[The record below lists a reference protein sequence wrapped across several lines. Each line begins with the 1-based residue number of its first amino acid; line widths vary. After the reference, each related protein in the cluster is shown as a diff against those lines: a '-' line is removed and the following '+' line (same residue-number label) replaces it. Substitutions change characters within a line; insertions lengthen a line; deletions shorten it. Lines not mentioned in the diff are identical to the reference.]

1 MNRPPESDN
10 PTLRTRRN
18 VLTAAA
24 GIGAVAVLG
33 GCRTSSSASASTT
46 LHVDFGKSAF
56 FPLLKSKIGV
66 GRALNSDKILDS
78 LRYLDEIRPAVYDAE
93 LRFPDT
99 DYDSMKPYPI
109 EVSDGEVQVHR
120 NSFLDKMQSELR
132 RRRIEAMYQVE
143 GAPKQWE
150 QTEKAHRPHKF
161 PVPTDVK
168 AAADAMGKWA
178 RLYNDHPV
186 TWCMWNEP
194 SHNLTGRPDLASI
207 RQMVDIYDA
216 YASAMGPKGLFGL
229 ASFIPPNSKPKR
241 EFGGRSY
248 LEVAIDELRERRKA
262 NPQLPFDYLTLN
274 NYGDDLSDHV
284 DGARDALGDDF
295 NTVPIIQAQFGV
307 FEPGTWEKSGGTTL
321 EAARMM
327 GALATAVQIPDL
339 QTFTISG
346 WMSHMIDLKDGEAL
360 RTATF
365 RAVQCYVRMPDRRAS
380 VQGGLPDG
388 VGAMASGDEY
398 RGSVLV
404 WNESNKPQT
413 IELDLS
419 GVALSD
425 PGDAEL
431 KVYHIDAKHGSPLE
445 DSGSD
450 FDPSETERLR
460 GSSRSLS
467 KTVTVEGPGLVYLE
481 VGSASHHP
489 VLDRDGL
496 SATLVRKHTYADRV
510 ARVKGSNGS
519 KRSTSVRGNAYGCY
533 DAVRAVAYLGVEEDE
548 GTALCGAEYRGLPP
562 TLEMDVRAE
571 LPSRRPK
578 SPEALF
584 GVRVDYVLDQ
594 GVAKSVLWHGDIM
607 NERRTKPLPW
617 GKRGATADE
626 LVHAPQLDRA
636 RSDHATFT
644 LALGAHA
651 PSGWAASGA
660 RAIISFWMDSTGS
673 GSQARFL
680 LG

>member
-1 MNRPPESDN
+1 MIPPCVPD
-10 PTLRTRRN
+10 
-18 VLTAAA
+18 A
-24 GIGAVAVLG
+24 
-33 GCRTSSSASASTT
+33 SSSASTT

-66 GRALNSDKILDS
+66 GRALNSDKILES

-109 EVSDGEVQVHR
+109 EGSGGEVQVHR

-150 QTEKAHRPHKF
+150 QTEKAHAPHKF

-178 RLYNDHPV
+178 QLYNDQPV

-207 RQMVDIYDA
+207 RQIVDIYDA

-241 EFGGRSY
+241 QFGGRSY
-248 LEVAIDELRERRKA
+248 LEVAMDELRERLKA
-262 NPQLPFDYLTLN
+262 NPQLPFDYLTVN

-307 FEPGTWEKSGGTTL
+307 FEPGRWEKSGGTTL

-327 GALATAVQIPDL
+327 GALATALQIPDL

-346 WMSHMIDLKDGEAL
+346 WMSHMIDLKGDEAL

-365 RAVQCYVRMPDRRAS
+365 RAVQCYARMPDRRTP

-388 VGAMASGDEY
+388 VGAMASGDEH

-404 WNESNKPQT
+404 WNESEESQT

-419 GVALSD
+419 GMALSD
-425 PGDAEL
+425 PSHAEL

-450 FDPSETERLR
+450 FGATETERLR
-460 GSSRSLS
+460 GSTRSLS
-467 KTVTVEGPGLVYLE
+467 KTVTVAGPGLVYLE
-481 VGSASHHP
+481 VGAASQHP

-510 ARVKGSNGS
+510 VGSKESKPSKGPKGAKRA

-548 GTALCGAEYRGLPP
+548 GTALCGAEYSGLPQ
-562 TLEMDVRAE
+562 TLDMDVRAE
-571 LPSRRPK
+571 LPSQQAK
-578 SPEALF
+578 SQEALF
-584 GVRVDYVLDQ
+584 GVRVDYVLDH

-617 GKRGATADE
+617 GRRGATADE

-636 RSDHATFT
+636 RSDHATFP

-651 PSGWAASGA
+651 PSGWSASGA
-660 RAIISFWMDSTGS
+660 RAIISFWMESTGS